1 MLALYKPQPTF
12 FCFNLGALDSGIV
25 RLKLDLDRAFTVG
38 KLGDWTSRASEI
50 RRQQSVH
57 GGKLSTSP
65 VLRMTNLQSLK
76 PISKYCLNFS
86 KLTLVL
92 VLELKA
98 LCHYIVPSVTKNSK
112 SAILRA
118 PQNGRKSLMSSHEL
132 VYAIA
137 YSLVGISVI
146 VNKQRV
152 D

>member
-1 MLALYKPQPTF
+1 MYSMEGDTAT
-12 FCFNLGALDSGIV
+12 V
-25 RLKLDLDRAFTVG
+25 LKV
-38 KLGDWTSRASEI
+38 
-50 RRQQSVH
+50 
-57 GGKLSTSP
+57 
-65 VLRMTNLQSLK
+65 
-76 PISKYCLNFS
+76 
-86 KLTLVL
+86 
-92 VLELKA
+92 

-118 PQNGRKSLMSSHEL
+118 PQNGGKSLTSAHEL

>member
-1 MLALYKPQPTF
+1 MF
-12 FCFNLGALDSGIV
+12 FYYLFITYYYFYLCI
-25 RLKLDLDRAFTVG
+25 
-38 KLGDWTSRASEI
+38 I
-50 RRQQSVH
+50 C
-57 GGKLSTSP
+57 
-65 VLRMTNLQSLK
+65 
-76 PISKYCLNFS
+76 I
-86 KLTLVL
+86 
-92 VLELKA
+92 LKA

-118 PQNGRKSLMSSHEL
+118 PQNGGKSLTSAHEL

>member
-1 MLALYKPQPTF
+1 MWPPNFWTTTLF
-12 FCFNLGALDSGIV
+12 SGFSHNT
-25 RLKLDLDRAFTVG
+25 DRKVP
-38 KLGDWTSRASEI
+38 SE
-50 RRQQSVH
+50 V
-57 GGKLSTSP
+57 
-65 VLRMTNLQSLK
+65 V
-76 PISKYCLNFS
+76 
-86 KLTLVL
+86 
-92 VLELKA
+92 LKA

-118 PQNGRKSLMSSHEL
+118 PQNGGKSLTSAHEL